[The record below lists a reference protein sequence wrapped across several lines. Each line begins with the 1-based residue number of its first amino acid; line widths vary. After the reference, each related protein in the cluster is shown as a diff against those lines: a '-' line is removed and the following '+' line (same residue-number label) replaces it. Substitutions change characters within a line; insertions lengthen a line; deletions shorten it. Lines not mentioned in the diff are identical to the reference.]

1 MNLYDETKILMQK
14 YDVKPNKKLGQN
26 FLIDEETLDVI
37 TQDIT
42 KDDVIIEIGPGL
54 GTLTKKLLEKAK
66 KVYAIELDLK
76 MVEILKDRFK
86 LYKNIEI
93 INEDIL
99 KLDINQIAP
108 KAKIVANLPYY
119 ITTSIITKILKANIK
134 DITILIQK
142 EVADRI
148 CALPSEK
155 EAGAITYFVYYY
167 ADSKIIK
174 NVSSE
179 CFIPSPKVES
189 SVVRITKLEKPRV
202 KVKNEELF
210 FKLIKEN
217 FTKRRKNILNSLSNV
232 IEKEKL
238 KSILE
243 ELNIDEKTRGENLTI
258 EQFAKITNKI
268 N

>member
-66 KVYAIELDLK
+66 KVYAVELDLK

>member
-155 EAGAITYFVYYY
+155 EAGAITYFIYYY

>member
-134 DITILIQK
+134 DITI
-142 EVADRI
+142 
-148 CALPSEK
+148 
-155 EAGAITYFVYYY
+155 
-167 ADSKIIK
+167 
-174 NVSSE
+174 
-179 CFIPSPKVES
+179 
-189 SVVRITKLEKPRV
+189 
-202 KVKNEELF
+202 
-210 FKLIKEN
+210 
-217 FTKRRKNILNSLSNV
+217 
-232 IEKEKL
+232 
-238 KSILE
+238 
-243 ELNIDEKTRGENLTI
+243 
-258 EQFAKITNKI
+258 
-268 N
+268 

>member
-1 MNLYDETKILMQK
+1 MNLYDETKFLMQK

-66 KVYAIELDLK
+66 KVYAVELDLK